1 MKIAPLEQGQPS
13 SLAGPSV
20 LGVEAAV
27 YDRSGGIA
35 RREVLRLGQA
45 PRHLA
50 VDHPSAA
57 GSVEASIS
65 KSIIVAWLRGGSPT
79 VLRVALGVPEG
90 TQARLELSWMAAPGV
105 AELQLDGDGMDFT
118 SVQLAATAADMPL
131 VRFLAPGD
139 YALRAWAFEG
149 DVAIRI
155 DVA

>member
-1 MKIAPLEQGQPS
+1 MKSASTEQGHPCR
-13 SLAGPSV
+13 LAGASV

-27 YDRSGGIA
+27 YDRSGGVV

-57 GSVEASIS
+57 GSVEASLS
-65 KSIIVAWLRGGSPT
+65 QSIIVTWLRGGSPT
-79 VLRVALGVPEG
+79 VLRVALGVPAG

-118 SVQLAATAADMPL
+118 SVPLATAAADMPL

-155 DVA
+155 EVA